1 VAFVYEVDLKGNIA
15 AEAQKSAEAVK
26 VLEGA
31 LKATT
36 NALTRANAIGD
47 VGGHKKLTGD
57 SHMLTAALEQEK
69 AKLSGLTSL
78 LPNVS
83 TGLGEAAGGASGL
96 AGGLGAMA
104 GPIGIAVAAGGALI
118 ATLGKIAS
126 AALEA
131 AVSITKFT
139 LEASDAQRTMLI
151 QAEVLLG
158 SKEAAAELDDQ
169 IDALAATGIA
179 TGDAL
184 TKMGTDLAS
193 AGLKGEKLKN
203 ALAGIADATAVMGE
217 SAGQAA
223 TNLFAK
229 IEAGGGKAKVT
240 AKTIASMKLEG
251 ALKPGIVTTDLL
263 NEALNKKFAGG
274 AQKMALG
281 FKAQMAG
288 LREKIA
294 QLFDGVNLEPFLNGL
309 KQITAL
315 FDGNSVSGKFMK
327 TVITGAFNAISVAA
341 SKILPII
348 KAALLAIVIAALRVG
363 IALKPIGKELSK
375 IGDSFGGIDGGN
387 VLLKFLVANIE
398 LIGGAAVFAA
408 GMVLNFVRGVGV
420 LIDIASAGAEAASG
434 LIDGLVNG
442 IKNGIGRAVEAVK
455 KLGGDVAS
463 GLKSVLGIHS
473 PSKIGFEIGKGG
485 LGEGVARGAEAA
497 IPRVSGATQKMAGAA
512 ARGMAAGASSGGG
525 RGGAVIHIGAINI
538 DGAGK
543 SAQEIT
549 EIMVATTFERMALAQ
564 GLG

>member
-26 VLEGA
+26 TLEGA

-36 NALTRANAIGD
+36 NALTKANALGD
-47 VGGHKKLTGD
+47 VGGHKKLTAD
-57 SHMLTAALEQEK
+57 SHMLTAALEQERS
-69 AKLSGLTSL
+69 KLSGLTSQ

-83 TGLGEAAGGASGL
+83 SGLGEAAGGAEGL

-104 GPIGIAVAAGGALI
+104 GPIGIAVAAGGTLI
-118 ATLGKIAS
+118 AVLGKIAS
-126 AALEA
+126 AALDA
-131 AVSITKFT
+131 AVSLTKFA

-158 SKEAAAELDDQ
+158 SAEAAAELDDQ

-179 TGDAL
+179 SGDAL

-203 ALAGIADATAVMGE
+203 ALAGIADASAVMGE

-288 LREKIA
+288 LHEKIA

-309 KQITAL
+309 KTITAL
-315 FDGNSVSGKFMK
+315 FDGNSASGKAMK
-327 TVITGAFNAISVAA
+327 AVITGAFDAIAKASAKVFPAIKTVLITVA
-341 SKILPII
+341 
-348 KAALLAIVIAALRVG
+348 IAALRVG
-363 IALKPIGKELSK
+363 IALKPLGKELTKLWDAMGGGDTAMSVLK
-375 IGDSFGGIDGGN
+375 LFTGLIENLAVGLAFTIGVVTQF
-387 VLLKFLVANIE
+387 V
-398 LIGGAAVFAA
+398 GAVNTF
-408 GMVLNFVRGVGV
+408 
-420 LIDIASAGAEAASG
+420 IDIASAGAEAASG
-434 LIDGLVNG
+434 LIDGLVSG
-442 IKNGIGRAVEAVK
+442 ISGGIAKAVQAAKDLANKVK
-455 KLGGDVAS
+455 GAIKGA
-463 GLKSVLGIHS
+463 LGIAS
-473 PSKIGFEIGKGG
+473 PSKVMLDIGHKG
-485 LGEGVARGAEAA
+485 LGEGLAQGVERS
-497 IPRVSGATQKMAGAA
+497 IPRVSGATRALAGAA
-512 ARGMAAGASSGGG
+512 AGGAASAATGGSRG
-525 RGGAVIHIGAINI
+525 GGAVIHIGAINI
-538 DGAGK
+538 DGAGA